1 MAKCK
6 QWIKKHPFLHICARA
21 IKRIIYGLI
30 SFFMQFWMVLCRCAN
45 VRSNKVVFVNY
56 YGAGFGDNGKYIA
69 QELHKRNSAL
79 NIYWISNQ
87 ESGFP
92 DYIHVI
98 SRHSLKSF
106 YHLAT
111 AAVWIDNCRKA
122 KCIIKRKKQYYM
134 QTWHGSI
141 ALKRI
146 EKDAEAHLEKKY
158 VKSAI
163 HDSRMADVML
173 SNSTFCT
180 EMYRRAFWYDGEIL
194 ECGSP
199 RADILFHITDKQ
211 KLEIKENL
219 GIIKSKRIILYA
231 PTFRAD
237 GNMDCYSLDFQK
249 ILEILRQKT
258 GEEWV
263 FAIRLHPN
271 IASKADLIQYT
282 DNIVNAT
289 PYPDMYELLAATD
302 ILVTDYSSSMF
313 EAGFVRKPVFLFA
326 TDIDSYV
333 KDRNFYFDLTDLPY
347 PLSKTN
353 RELLHQLENF
363 NKMEYEQN
371 LAVFYDSLGLKENG
385 NASALA
391 AQKILE
397 VIRKID

>member
-1 MAKCK
+1 MGRYRDKMEDILWELKGKA
-6 QWIKKHPFLHICARA
+6 FSLLLYLF
-21 IKRIIYGLI
+21 RIFPVQKDKVLI
-30 SFFMQFWMVLCRCAN
+30 
-45 VRSNKVVFVNY
+45 VNY

-173 SNSTFCT
+173 SNGTFCT

-199 RADILFHITDKQ
+199 RADILFYITDKQ
-211 KLEIKENL
+211 KLEIKEKL
-219 GIIKSKRIILYA
+219 GILKSKRIILYA

-237 GNMDCYSLDFQK
+237 GNLNCYGLDFQK
-249 ILEILRQKT
+249 ILDVLQQRT
-258 GEEWV
+258 GEKWV
-263 FAIRLHPN
+263 FAVRLHPN
-271 IASKADLIQYT
+271 IASKANLIQYNE
-282 DNIVNAT
+282 DIVNAT
-289 PYPDMYELLAATD
+289 SYPDMYELLAATD

-326 TDIDSYV
+326 TDIDSYT
-333 KDRNFYFDLTDLPY
+333 KDRNFYFDLPNLPY

-353 RELLHQLENF
+353 GELLHQLESF
-363 NKMEYEQN
+363 NKIEYGQN
-371 LAVFYDSLGLKENG
+371 LAAFYESLGLKESG

-391 AQKILE
+391 VQKILE
-397 VIRKID
+397 VLGKID

>member
-1 MAKCK
+1 
-6 QWIKKHPFLHICARA
+6 
-21 IKRIIYGLI
+21 
-30 SFFMQFWMVLCRCAN
+30 
-45 VRSNKVVFVNY
+45 
-56 YGAGFGDNGKYIA
+56 
-69 QELHKRNSAL
+69 
-79 NIYWISNQ
+79 
-87 ESGFP
+87 
-92 DYIHVI
+92 
-98 SRHSLKSF
+98 
-106 YHLAT
+106 
-111 AAVWIDNCRKA
+111 
-122 KCIIKRKKQYYM
+122 
-134 QTWHGSI
+134 
-141 ALKRI
+141 
-146 EKDAEAHLEKKY
+146 
-158 VKSAI
+158 
-163 HDSRMADVML
+163 
-173 SNSTFCT
+173 
-180 EMYRRAFWYDGEIL
+180 
-194 ECGSP
+194 
-199 RADILFHITDKQ
+199 
-211 KLEIKENL
+211 
-219 GIIKSKRIILYA
+219 
-231 PTFRAD
+231 
-237 GNMDCYSLDFQK
+237 MDCYSLDFQK

>member
-1 MAKCK
+1 MGRYRDKMEDILWELKGKAFSLLLCL
-6 QWIKKHPFLHICARA
+6 F
-21 IKRIIYGLI
+21 RIFPVQKDKVLI
-30 SFFMQFWMVLCRCAN
+30 
-45 VRSNKVVFVNY
+45 VNY

-79 NIYWISNQ
+79 NIYWISTQ

-163 HDSRMADVML
+163 HDSRMVDVML
-173 SNSTFCT
+173 SNGTFCT

-199 RADILFHITDKQ
+199 RADILFYITDKQ
-211 KLEIKENL
+211 KLEIKEKL
-219 GIIKSKRIILYA
+219 GILKSKRIILYA

-237 GNMDCYSLDFQK
+237 GNLNCYGLDFQK
-249 ILEILRQKT
+249 ILDVLQQRT
-258 GEEWV
+258 GEKWV
-263 FAIRLHPN
+263 FAVRLHPN
-271 IASKADLIQYT
+271 IASKANLIKYNE
-282 DNIVNAT
+282 DIVNAT
-289 PYPDMYELLAATD
+289 SYPDMYELLAATD

-326 TDIDSYV
+326 TDIDSYT
-333 KDRNFYFDLTDLPY
+333 KDRNFYFDLPNLPY

-353 RELLHQLENF
+353 GELLHQLESF
-363 NKMEYEQN
+363 NKIEYEQN
-371 LAVFYDSLGLKENG
+371 LAAFYESLGLKESG

-391 AQKILE
+391 VQKILE
-397 VIRKID
+397 GLGKID